1 MLLGQF
7 EHGNADSREVLEIEA
22 MILNDPQVK
31 AEIEKLELPAG
42 YSVVSDPWTYGKH
55 LELNGLASY

>member
-1 MLLGQF
+1 
-7 EHGNADSREVLEIEA
+7 